1 MNRNLFFLLIVNFL
15 IFSCDSKEDI
25 TSFKIKN
32 PYKNKV
38 LKIDE
43 NVSVGIFPGE
53 AGGIEQNLNRWRRQL
68 NLQPVSLESMNKEK
82 KQNPFLGEYYIFLE
96 QNNTID
102 KAIIA
107 AIIPQEQQTIFIKM
121 NTSAKLSY
129 ERKYELTLFTQSLYF
144 DENKKINFNAPSN
157 WLEKKPINM
166 STLYF
171 ELNDKN

>member
-32 PYKNKV
+32 PYKNKA

-43 NVSVGIFPGE
+43 NVSVSIFPGE
-53 AGGIEQNLNRWRRQL
+53 AGGIEQNVNRWRRQL

-171 ELNDKN
+171 ELNDEN